1 MRPEGR
7 DGKEEEAVSEEIN
20 QPGSVAGTETTA
32 RPEGDEVAQP
42 HHRIHV
48 SELRLDFDKQGGL
61 LPAIVQDHRTKEVL
75 MVGFMNPE
83 AWEKTVQTGMV
94 TFWSRTR
101 QTLWTKGE
109 TSGNFL
115 RVKRLWIDCDQ
126 DTVLVEA
133 DPKGPTCH
141 TGARSCF
148 FEEVI
153 YA

>member
-1 MRPEGR
+1 M
-7 DGKEEEAVSEEIN
+7 SEDLKQSGTTAGIE
-20 QPGSVAGTETTA
+20 SSAGT
-32 RPEGDEVAQP
+32 PEQP
-42 HHRIHV
+42 HQKV
-48 SELRLDFDKQGGL
+48 PYAEARLDFEKEDGL
-61 LPAIVQDHRTKEVL
+61 VPAIVQDHQTKEVL

-83 AWEKTVQTGMV
+83 AWEKTVRTGMV

-101 QTLWTKGE
+101 KTLWTKGE

-115 RVKRLWIDCDQ
+115 GVRRIWIDCDN

-148 FEEVI
+148 FQEVVTN
-153 YA
+153 A

>member
-1 MRPEGR
+1 M
-7 DGKEEEAVSEEIN
+7 SEEVK
-20 QPGSVAGTETTA
+20 QPGMASAGRTI
-32 RPEGDEVAQP
+32 PQHDHEVTQP
-42 HHRIHV
+42 HYHV
-48 SELRLDFDKQGGL
+48 GAEGARLDFHKLGGL
-61 LPAIVQDHRTKEVL
+61 VPAIVQDHRTREVL

-83 AWEKTVQTGMV
+83 AWEKTLRTRMV

-115 RVKRLWIDCDQ
+115 RVERVWIDCDK

-133 DPKGPTCH
+133 EPNGPTCH

-153 YA
+153 VDA

>member
-1 MRPEGR
+1 MSEDVRRAGAT
-7 DGKEEEAVSEEIN
+7 GEEA
-20 QPGSVAGTETTA
+20 GTLE
-32 RPEGDEVAQP
+32 QP
-42 HHRIHV
+42 HQRV
-48 SELRLDFDKQGGL
+48 PYSEARLDFEKQGGL
-61 LPAIVQDHRTKEVL
+61 VPAIVQDHRTKEVL
-75 MVGFMNPE
+75 MVGFMNRE
-83 AWEKTVQTGMV
+83 AWEKTVRTGMV

-115 RVKRLWIDCDQ
+115 GVRRIWIDCDE

-148 FEEVI
+148 FQEVVTN
-153 YA
+153 A